1 MSEEEEFC
9 CSSCFDEIDNNNMVK
24 YKVKSENKQW
34 LISNYC
40 ENCVHYVINTSW
52 KIFTDS
58 VEKADCKKSL
68 QKILDVGPPI
78 NIRDKVGFPDPN
90 NKETL
95 TEIHSL
101 LFCRNNTIQ
110 SAKLKGSL
118 TGIERNNY
126 IKLLENFK
134 FD

>member
-1 MSEEEEFC
+1 MSDEEFC
-9 CSSCFDEIDNNNMVK
+9 CGCCFDEIDNNNMVK
-24 YKVKSENKQW
+24 YKINSHDSQW

-40 ENCVHYVINTSW
+40 ENCVNYIISTSW

-90 NKETL
+90 NKDNL
-95 TEIHSL
+95 TEIDSL
-101 LFCRNNTIQ
+101 LFCRNKQIK
-110 SAKLKGSL
+110 SAKLDGSL
-118 TGIERNNY
+118 EGVDRDNY

-134 FD
+134 FQ